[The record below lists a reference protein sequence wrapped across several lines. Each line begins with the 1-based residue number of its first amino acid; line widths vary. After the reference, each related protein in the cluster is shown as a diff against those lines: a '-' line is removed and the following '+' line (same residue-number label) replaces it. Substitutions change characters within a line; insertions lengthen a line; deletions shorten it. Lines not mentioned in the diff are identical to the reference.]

1 MLDLGDRSSGISTRS
16 VRPTVP
22 HGGTQFALVTGGSGF
37 LGQFLVSA
45 LAARG
50 HNVRIFD
57 QAAPDRMPVRAEFV
71 QGSVLDRARVMRA
84 LDDITHVYHLAAI
97 PHLWT
102 ADRRDFDRVNLG
114 GTQIM
119 LAAARERRVARF
131 VHCSTEAILL
141 PPRVGTAAAAID
153 EGVALDLGDMPG
165 PYTRSKYLAEQ
176 AALAA
181 ARDGFDVVIVNPTV
195 PIGAGDHNRTPPAAM
210 LAHYLTNTPF
220 VLNCMLNLV
229 DARDVATG
237 IILAAERGRSGERYI
252 LGGENLSLTQLL
264 DRLERMSGRPRRRIG
279 VPHALAFAMGA
290 VSEWVATWFTHRAPI
305 ATSEGVRLALRSAP
319 FDSAK
324 ARRELGYAPGGTDAA
339 LVESVRW
346 LTLAATGRDGPLGEL
361 AVQRI
366 PARQRADAL
375 DRDDF

>member
-1 MLDLGDRSSGISTRS
+1 MLDLGERSSRMSSRSIRPAAPRSGIQS
-16 VRPTVP
+16 
-22 HGGTQFALVTGGSGF
+22 ALVTGGSGF
-37 LGQFLVSA
+37 LGQYLVSA

-57 QAAPDRMPVRAEFV
+57 QVSPDRMPARAEFV

-114 GTQIM
+114 GTQVM
-119 LAAARERRVARF
+119 LAAARERRIARF

-141 PPRVGTAAAAID
+141 SPRAGSGAAAID
-153 EGVALDLGDMPG
+153 ETVALDLGAMAG

-195 PIGAGDHNRTPPAAM
+195 PVGAGDHNHTPPTAM
-210 LAHYLTNTPF
+210 LTHYLTQTPF
-220 VLNCMLNLV
+220 VLNCILNIV

-237 IILAAERGRSGERYI
+237 IMLAAERGRTGERYI
-252 LGGENLSLTQLL
+252 LGGENLSLDQLL
-264 DRLERMSGRPRRRIG
+264 DRLERMSGRARKRRIG
-279 VPHALAFAMGA
+279 VPHALALAMGA
-290 VSEWVATWFTHRAPI
+290 VSEWVSTWFTHRAPM
-305 ATSEGVRLALRSAP
+305 ATREGVRLALRSAP

-324 ARRELGYAPGGTDAA
+324 ARRELGYTPRGADAA
-339 LVESVRW
+339 LAEAVRW
-346 LTLAATGRDGPLGEL
+346 LTYAATGRDDASLGSPV
-361 AVQRI
+361 VQRV
-366 PARQRADAL
+366 PARQRTGA
-375 DRDDF
+375 R